1 MIGNVMGG
9 GKYQIGEFYLSSS
22 STSPA
27 SLFGGT
33 WEQVKDKFLLAAG
46 DIFTAG
52 STGGE
57 VAHTL
62 TIDEM
67 PSHNHALYGS
77 LTAKTEQ
84 ISNSGNNWAQT
95 TTAWESNNYIK
106 ATGGGQPHNNMPPYL
121 TIYIWRRIA

>member
-57 VAHTL
+57 ANHTL
-62 TIDEM
+62 TVDEM
-67 PSHNHALYGS
+67 PSHKHDWKGYNTGS
-77 LTAKTEQ
+77 LL
-84 ISNSGNNWAQT
+84 
-95 TTAWESNNYIK
+95 NYGTQYRFPIVGTDIWSTPMQP
-106 ATGGGQPHNNMPPYL
+106 TGGGQPHNNMPPYL